1 MTTSVFFTN
10 LLWVLLLANWVI
22 EWNWREKFSN
32 FKQNH
37 LLQAFL
43 VLGAVH
49 LLWLIGTENLSY
61 GLFDMQKKLPLIAI
75 PLVVL
80 TTKPLSRK
88 ELLPVGFAYVTTI
101 FVMSIVGLVRYLT
114 MPDLPYRNLVP
125 HISHIRFGLN
135 ICLTLVLLIY
145 AAFKHRRLWLYIINL
160 LLSAWFIVFLLM
172 LHAYTAFIILLITA
186 VVLLIAYRRHLSR
199 TPRIIATATVA
210 AVLLFTVGLTCI
222 YHHDYYHLQQIYT
235 QPLPASTVNGNP
247 YQHLDDGLIENGNY
261 VHQYVCEKE
270 MRREWPKYSN
280 LPFDSITPNG
290 YSIYPT
296 LLRYLN
302 GMGLTKDSLGMT
314 HLQPCDIAAIEKGIA
329 NPVYIQH
336 GPRKM
341 YYVLFYEYENYRC
354 YRSVSNFS
362 FLQRLELW
370 RNAAYLFL
378 EHPLF
383 GVGTGDVVDQCHR
396 RLEQIHS
403 PLADTDLHTHNQY
416 LNFLLAFGL
425 TGFLLIFFFFARAIV
440 LNRYCRHA
448 LFTAFLCILLISF
461 ISEDT
466 LETLAGIMFTVMGF
480 TLLHSPKSEEK
491 PNPLKP

>member
-1 MTTSVFFTN
+1 
-10 LLWVLLLANWVI
+10 
-22 EWNWREKFSN
+22 
-32 FKQNH
+32 
-37 LLQAFL
+37 
-43 VLGAVH
+43 
-49 LLWLIGTENLSY
+49 
-61 GLFDMQKKLPLIAI
+61 
-75 PLVVL
+75 
-80 TTKPLSRK
+80 
-88 ELLPVGFAYVTTI
+88 
-101 FVMSIVGLVRYLT
+101 
-114 MPDLPYRNLVP
+114 
-125 HISHIRFGLN
+125 
-135 ICLTLVLLIY
+135 
-145 AAFKHRRLWLYIINL
+145 
-160 LLSAWFIVFLLM
+160 
-172 LHAYTAFIILLITA
+172 
-186 VVLLIAYRRHLSR
+186 
-199 TPRIIATATVA
+199 
-210 AVLLFTVGLTCI
+210 
-222 YHHDYYHLQQIYT
+222 
-235 QPLPASTVNGNP
+235 
-247 YQHLDDGLIENGNY
+247 
-261 VHQYVCEKE
+261 

-370 RNAAYLFL
+370 RNAAHLFL

-448 LFTAFLCILLISF
+448 LFSAFLCILLISF
-461 ISEDT
+461 TSEDT

-491 PNPLKP
+491 PNPIKP